1 MVLPGKL
8 ASTTLGDLLGQCHRS
23 RATGALTLVESQG
36 RTHRV
41 HLLQGLVTAVEVDRA
56 SPSLGDILRDEV
68 HAPDEP
74 TLRRSLLRSLASARL
89 HGEVLVQDF
98 SVSPSVIVS
107 ALRRQIQIRLSALES
122 LREASVRF
130 HVTEAPPRHA
140 LLATP
145 LAETEFLHG
154 KKRARDAEAQ
164 GTWQRP
170 PSYGQTTRIEGSERE
185 RKARRVLGVDPQA
198 SELEI
203 KRAYRRLVRALHPDL
218 NPEATSAERSVLGSR
233 FAEATEAYRLL
244 TAS

>member
-1 MVLPGKL
+1 MLPGKL

-23 RATGALTLVESQG
+23 RATGALTLIESQG

-145 LAETEFLHG
+145 LAGTEFLHG
-154 KKRARDAEAQ
+154 KKRARDAETQ

-170 PSYGQTTRIEGSERE
+170 PSYGETARIEGSE

-198 SELEI
+198 SELDI

-233 FAEATEAYRLL
+233 FAEATDAYRLL